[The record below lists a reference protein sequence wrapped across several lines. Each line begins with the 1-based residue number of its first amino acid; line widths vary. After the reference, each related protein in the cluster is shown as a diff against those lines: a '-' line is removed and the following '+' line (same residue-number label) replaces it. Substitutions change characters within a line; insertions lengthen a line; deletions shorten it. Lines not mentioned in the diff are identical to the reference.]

1 MPRFIPVF
9 LMVCCALAA
18 LVGCR
23 AGAPAGAPA
32 GDRDGARV
40 EILASDTLLGGMTA
54 ALLPP
59 EKAHVSAILP
69 PAQCPGHYDVKLSD
83 IGRVRAAAL
92 VISLRGLPFMDKVEA
107 EGGKLLVM
115 DDGGRSWMVPEEHI
129 RGLGLLGGELARRF
143 PEERARIEL
152 RRRAYAGEVAAQSRA
167 LREELARAGTAG
179 VPVIASSMQAPILR
193 WMGFEVAAEYGRP
206 EAISAR
212 DIVRL
217 SRIAAERRIR
227 MVVDNLQSGPDAGR
241 LIAEGAGVPHVV
253 LSNFP
258 SEEGYLAT
266 LRANVS
272 AVVAALGGGR

>member
-1 MPRFIPVF
+1 MSGR
-9 LMVCCALAA
+9 ALALLTA
-18 LVGCR
+18 LCVLAAASGCR
-23 AGAPAGAPA
+23 REAPNPSRI
-32 GDRDGARV
+32 D
-40 EILASDTLLGGMTA
+40 ILTSDTLLAGMTA
-54 ALLPP
+54 ALLSP
-59 EKAHVSAILP
+59 EEAHVSSILP

-92 VISLRGLPFMDKVEA
+92 VISMRGLPFMEKVEA
-107 EGGKLLVM
+107 ERGKLLVM

-129 RGLGLLGGELARRF
+129 RGLGLLGGELAHRF
-143 PEERARIEL
+143 PRERARIE
-152 RRRAYAGEVAAQSRA
+152 RRRLAYEGEVVAQSSV
-167 LREELARAGTAG
+167 LRKELDRAGTAG
-179 VPVIASSMQAPILR
+179 IPVIASSMQAQTLR
-193 WMGFEVAAEYGRP
+193 WMGFEVVAEYGRP

-272 AVVAALGGGR
+272 AVVAALGAGR